1 VAYDRLASLFA
12 LAVAAAVLVFTLRF
26 LLRVPRLL
34 AMR

>member
-12 LAVAAAVLVFTLRF
+12 VGVTAAVLVFVLRF

-34 AMR
+34 VMR